1 MKIQKSSELSA
12 FGGINFVFEFLEANK
27 IGNLIESNLPEL
39 GNQSQYSW
47 KDLIYSLM
55 SVYMCGGDCIEDL
68 NDHLKPHFVK
78 NPFVKMPSPDTVLRR
93 LGQLSQPNS
102 TCRTGRGAVDHLYNT
117 NKTLDRLNLKLLKL
131 MGIFDS
137 KEITLDYDNTII
149 PSEKSDCAMTY
160 KRFKGYQPGVC
171 TINENHVLYL
181 ENRGG
186 NSDAK
191 SFQHQT
197 LERIFSVLETEHPKK
212 PDHFR
217 ADGASYQYKVVR
229 LLEQKVKNFYIGCR
243 NSYIEKHF
251 TEVKSW
257 TSITTSD
264 KEKIEVGEVM
274 IKPFIKNFEEEGI
287 EPREYRLIIKR
298 TLNKTNQVGM
308 FTQDTYDYRAILTN
322 KDNRHSTVEV
332 AKFYNQRGNMEK
344 QFDILKND
352 FGWSRMPF
360 SAMENNTVFLYLTA
374 MFRNIYNAVI
384 HYFSKKVKGLQPQFR
399 MKKFIFRFIILP
411 AKWVYRSRQHQLRVY
426 GRLNFNT

>member
-12 FGGINFVFEFLEANK
+12 FGGINFVFEFLEANR

-47 KDLIYSLM
+47 KDIIYSLM
-55 SVYMCGGDCIEDL
+55 SIYMCGGDCIEDL
-68 NDHLKPHFVK
+68 KDHLKPHFVK

-93 LGQLSQPNS
+93 IGELSRPSN
-102 TCRTGRGAVDHLYNT
+102 TVRTERGSVDHLYNT
-117 NKTLDRLNLKLLKL
+117 NKTLDQLNLKVLKSL
-131 MGIFDS
+131 GVFDS
-137 KEITLDYDNTII
+137 KEVTLDYDNTII
-149 PSEKSDCAMTY
+149 PSEKSDCSMTY

-171 TINENHVLYL
+171 TINEDHVLYL

-191 SFQHQT
+191 SFQDQT
-197 LERIFSVLETEHPKK
+197 LERIFSLLETASPKK

-217 ADGASYQYKVVR
+217 ADAASYQYKVVK

-243 NSYIEKHF
+243 NSYIEHYF
-251 TEVKSW
+251 TDVKSW
-257 TSITTSD
+257 GTINDSAGG
-264 KEKIEVGEVM
+264 KIEIGEIE
-274 IKPFIKNFEEEGI
+274 IKPFIKNFKQDGI
-287 EPREYRLIIKR
+287 EPKAYRLIIKR
-298 TLNKTNQVGM
+298 TPKKTDQVAM
-308 FTQDTYDYRAILTN
+308 FAQDAYDYRTIFTN
-322 KDNRHSTVEV
+322 NREYSAEEV
-332 AKFYNQRGNMEK
+332 ARFYNQRGNMEK

-384 HYFSKKVKGLQPQFR
+384 NYFSKKVKGLRPQFR

-411 AKWVYRSRQHQLRVY
+411 AKWVCRSRQYQLRVY